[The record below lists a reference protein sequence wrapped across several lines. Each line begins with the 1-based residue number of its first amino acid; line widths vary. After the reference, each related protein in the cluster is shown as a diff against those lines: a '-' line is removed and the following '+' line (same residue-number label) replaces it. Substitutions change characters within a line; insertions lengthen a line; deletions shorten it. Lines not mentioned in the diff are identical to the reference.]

1 MREVKKIMIFSLITV
16 LAVSML
22 LIGTSCKVEEAAEE
36 EVAEVAEEV
45 EEVEEV
51 EEAAEEITI
60 AVVPKA
66 LDNPVFLDTKIASE
80 AAGEELGITVN
91 FTGSTSS
98 DAAEQATVVEG
109 LIESG
114 IDGLLISV
122 NDADAL
128 TGVINDA
135 TAAGIKVATF
145 DSDAPDSDR
154 LFYIGS
160 NNYELGKACAEEL
173 NDLVGDEEI
182 DLAIMTGVTGAS
194 NLEERIDGVEENIND
209 NITVLSVQACDDNVE
224 KSVDVLNTY
233 TPANPDLDAWI
244 VVGGWPFF
252 STVDSLPEL
261 KTFRENGGYFV
272 IIDTF
277 YPMLAFMKEDPPLA
291 DVMIGQDFAAMGKM
305 GVELLLDLVNGGALE
320 EEIVIT
326 PMEYCTV
333 DNVDD
338 LLATKPPWE

>member
-1 MREVKKIMIFSLITV
+1 MKKVKKILIYSLIV
-16 LAVSML
+16 AFAFSML
-22 LIGTSCKVEEAAEE
+22 LIGTSCKAEETAQKATEKTVEAAEE
-36 EVAEVAEEV
+36 GGA
-45 EEVEEV
+45 
-51 EEAAEEITI
+51 EAAEEITI

-114 IDGLLISV
+114 VDGILISV

-135 TAAGIKVATF
+135 IAAGIKVATF

-160 NNYELGKACAEEL
+160 NNYELGKACAVEL

-182 DLAIMTGVTGAS
+182 DLAIMTGVVGAS

-209 NITVLSVQACDDNVE
+209 NIAVLSVQACDDNVD
-224 KSVDVLNTY
+224 KSVEILNTY

-252 STVDSLPEL
+252 STVDSLPDL

-291 DVMIGQDFAAMGKM
+291 DVMIGQDFAAMGKT
-305 GVELLLDLVNGGALE
+305 GVELLLDLIEGGTVE

-333 DNVDD
+333 DNVDE

>member
-1 MREVKKIMIFSLITV
+1 MKKILIYSLIV
-16 LAVSML
+16 AFAFSML
-22 LIGTSCKVEEAAEE
+22 LIGTSCKAEETAQKATEKTVEAAEE
-36 EVAEVAEEV
+36 GGA
-45 EEVEEV
+45 
-51 EEAAEEITI
+51 EAAEEAGEITI

-114 IDGLLISV
+114 VDGILISV

-135 TAAGIKVATF
+135 IAAGIKVATF

-160 NNYELGKACAEEL
+160 NNYELGKACAVEL

-182 DLAIMTGVTGAS
+182 DLAIMTGVVGAS

-209 NITVLSVQACDDNVE
+209 NIAVLSVQACDDNVD
-224 KSVDVLNTY
+224 KSVEILNTY

-252 STVDSLPEL
+252 STVDSLPDL

-291 DVMIGQDFAAMGKM
+291 DVMIGQDFAAMGKT
-305 GVELLLDLVNGGALE
+305 GVELLLDLIEGGTVE

-333 DNVDD
+333 DNVDE